1 MDFGTMLGDSF
12 EYTREGLMGKWV
24 KWLLL
29 IIIGII
35 PIVNFIMY
43 GYLMEIF
50 RGPRVAPELE
60 DYGRL
65 FIDGLKFFVVGLI
78 YAIPI
83 FIVYALVFGA
93 TFALMGS
100 GSDTAAAA
108 GFGTMMIGFLVV
120 FILAIA
126 IALFEV
132 IGVIRLARTDSIG
145 EAFNFSAILAHIGR
159 IGWGPYVVALVVVI
173 VAIVAVEIVLSIIP
187 ILGWLLLLI
196 LMPAFYIFGA
206 RYVTLLYDS
215 VPAPA

>member
-12 EYTREGLMGKWV
+12 EYAKEGLMGKWV

-29 IIIGII
+29 VIISII
-35 PIVNFIMY
+35 PIVNFIMF

-50 RGPRVAPELE
+50 RGARAAPELD

-65 FIDGLKFFVVGLI
+65 FVDGLKLFVVGLI
-78 YAIPI
+78 YSIPLI
-83 FIVYALVFGA
+83 IVYLLIFGA
-93 TFALMGS
+93 TFALMSS

-108 GFGTMMIGFLVV
+108 GIGTMMIGLLIV
-120 FILAIA
+120 FVLGIV

-132 IGVIRLARTDSIG
+132 IGTIRLARTDSIG

-159 IGWGPYVVALVVVI
+159 IGWGTYIISLI
-173 VAIVAVEIVLSIIP
+173 IVLIVIGVIYAVLGIIP
-187 ILGWLLLLI
+187 ILGWLLILI
-196 LMPAFYIFGA
+196 LMPALQIFGA

-215 VPAPA
+215 AQAPA